1 MKFSRHDYNGRIV
14 DLENKI
20 PLDEPCF
27 LLRSKDK
34 LAPKLLLM
42 WAMELRLQGGDPN
55 MAAEAENWAQ
65 EMIEWQ
71 KTHEVKTPDQYND
84 SPEKQFILSKI
95 KTIIQSINEG
105 KYITSTEISNWL
117 TKYYGDVKGL
127 YYILMPSDLIESS
140 KNKSID
146 DLVFEDFKVSD
157 EDTLEMLKSKLI
169 LFYGQSRVRILKCN
183 I

>member
-1 MKFSRHDYNGRIV
+1 MKHARSDYNGRIV

-20 PLDEPCF
+20 PIEEPVF
-27 LLRSKDK
+27 LLRGQDK

-42 WAMELRLQGGDPN
+42 WAMELRLQGGDPS
-55 MAAEAENWAQ
+55 MAEEAERHAQ
-65 EMIEWQ
+65 LMIEWQ
-71 KTHEVKTPDQYND
+71 KTHRVKTPDQYND
-84 SPEKQFILSKI
+84 SPEKQFILTKLKSL
-95 KTIIQSINEG
+95 IQSIDEG
-105 KYITSTEISNWL
+105 KYVTSTEISSWL
-117 TKYYGDVKGL
+117 TKYYGDIKGL

-169 LFYGQSRVRILKCN
+169 LFYGQNRVRILKCN